1 MKTLM
6 AIVFAIAGAFGA
18 VAAKGAAQTLAAA
31 AIGFAPLVLTI
42 RGRMAAQAQSA
53 QLLAAA
59 REAVGV
65 SADAKFAHME
75 GGTVIVLNPKI
86 RRMALSAGGESK
98 VYGYDDVRGWSARKE
113 SRGGGAVG
121 FGAAGTIAAGSE
133 NIAASMR
140 ADLNTGLF
148 LTVRDIDHPQW
159 RISMFEQRDRA
170 RWEEVLRQEL
180 SDGAATA

>member
-65 SADAKFAHME
+65 SADAKFAH
-75 GGTVIVLNPKI
+75 GGRNGH
-86 RRMALSAGGESK
+86 RAQ
-98 VYGYDDVRGWSARKE
+98 
-113 SRGGGAVG
+113 
-121 FGAAGTIAAGSE
+121 SE
-133 NIAASMR
+133 NPAHGFVR
-140 ADLNTGLF
+140 WRRVEGLR
-148 LTVRDIDHPQW
+148 L
-159 RISMFEQRDRA
+159 
-170 RWEEVLRQEL
+170 
-180 SDGAATA
+180 